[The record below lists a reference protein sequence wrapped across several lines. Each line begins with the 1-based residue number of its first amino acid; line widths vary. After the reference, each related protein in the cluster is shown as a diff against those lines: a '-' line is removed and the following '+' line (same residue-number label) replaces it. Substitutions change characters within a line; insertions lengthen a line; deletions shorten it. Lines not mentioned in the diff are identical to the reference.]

1 MKGNKIM
8 GLMFLILILSSISV
22 NAESSNNL
30 NTTIYHYDSGGS
42 RLDYTIDSNNN
53 SFYYVYDRNGNLKR
67 KIASTG
73 YTVFT
78 SSSIEGWEPYKLRD
92 NNSATVWSSVNRGNE
107 GDMEWVAADLGK
119 SGIVGGVELTPRGK
133 LSFPVNFKIQSS
145 DDAVAWT
152 DLPGQTYSNFVND
165 GSTHSFQFEAPV
177 IARYIRVYAT
187 KLGRDDNGQFY
198 FQLAE
203 IKIKPST
210 VATSSTTGGWPASRL
225 VDQNATTTWSSIARY
240 PAESTEWIVLDSGS
254 IQMIG
259 GVELYPRG
267 TLGFPVDFRI
277 QSSSDAKSW
286 TDIPG
291 QAYRGYIN
299 NGSVQTFNFDAP
311 VIDRYVRV
319 YATKLGTDDNGGY
332 YFQLAEIKVNLS
344 TVAVSSEINGWP
356 ASRLVDQNAT
366 TTWSSVARYPA
377 ESTEWIIVDSG
388 SIQMIGGIHLY
399 PRGTLGFPVDFKIQS
414 SSDAK
419 TWTDIP
425 GQSYTGYVNNG
436 SVQTFNFD
444 APVIDRFIRVY
455 ATKLGTDDNGG
466 YYFQLAEIKV
476 KLSTVSVSSAL
487 NGWSASRLVDQ
498 NTSTM
503 WSSIAR
509 YPSTS
514 TEWVAVDSGMLQKI
528 AGIQLIPRATL
539 GFPVDFKIQSSI
551 DGKVWTDVKGQS
563 YTGYVNNGS
572 IKTFTFN
579 APILARYVRVYAT
592 KLGTDDNGG
601 FYFQLSEFGI
611 NKS

>member
-1 MKGNKIM
+1 
-8 GLMFLILILSSISV
+8 
-22 NAESSNNL
+22 
-30 NTTIYHYDSGGS
+30 
-42 RLDYTIDSNNN
+42 
-53 SFYYVYDRNGNLKR
+53 
-67 KIASTG
+67 
-73 YTVFT
+73 
-78 SSSIEGWEPYKLRD
+78 
-92 NNSATVWSSVNRGNE
+92 
-107 GDMEWVAADLGK
+107 MEWVAADLGK

-187 KLGRDDNGQFY
+187 KLGKDDNGQFY

-267 TLGFPVDFRI
+267 TLGFPVDFKI
-277 QSSSDAKSW
+277 QSSSDAKTW
-286 TDIPG
+286 TDVPG
-291 QAYRGYIN
+291 QSYTGYVN
-299 NGSVQTFNFDAP
+299 NGSVQSFNFDAP
-311 VIDRYVRV
+311 VIDRYVRI

-332 YFQLAEIKVNLS
+332 YFQLAEIKVYLS
-344 TVAVSSEINGWP
+344 NVA
-356 ASRLVDQNAT
+356 A
-366 TTWSSVARYPA
+366 
-377 ESTEWIIVDSG
+377 
-388 SIQMIGGIHLY
+388 
-399 PRGTLGFPVDFKIQS
+399 
-414 SSDAK
+414 
-419 TWTDIP
+419 
-425 GQSYTGYVNNG
+425 
-436 SVQTFNFD
+436 
-444 APVIDRFIRVY
+444 
-455 ATKLGTDDNGG
+455 
-466 YYFQLAEIKV
+466 
-476 KLSTVSVSSAL
+476 SSAIS
-487 NGWSASRLVDQ
+487 GWSASRVVDQ

-539 GFPVDFKIQSSI
+539 GFPVDFKIQSSV

-563 YTGYVNNGS
+563 YTGYVNNGN